1 MVDFVKR
8 ALAKRAAGD
17 RPSPPYAALVA
28 MAVGAA
34 VAVLTYRVIRS

>member
-1 MVDFVKR
+1 MVGFVKR

-17 RPSPPYAALVA
+17 RPSPPYAALVSLA
-28 MAVGAA
+28 AGAT